1 MQTKENPHKVLMSK
15 EKGQPVHIRTS
26 QYSYWGR
33 FYEYNG
39 LTVMLKPYYTN
50 QEKDLHLHT
59 NVKELKLDEII
70 DVD

>member
-1 MQTKENPHKVLMSK
+1 MQNKKNAHEILILKK
-15 EKGQPVHIRTS
+15 RGQPVHIKTS
-26 QYSYWGR
+26 EYSCWGR
-33 FYEYNG
+33 IYAYNG

-70 DVD
+70 EVD